1 MSRGPGILPRRIC
14 DVLYAADDQ
23 GLALR
28 ELRRRLGE
36 PDRSNLHR
44 AIRGLLRREIVE
56 ESGSGGERRV
66 GLTVWSYFGMSVRPV
81 PPEGPST
88 PRTASREQAR
98 AAEDGSEV
106 GPEVGPEA
114 GRRRRQAGTAQGPG
128 GLGYEYPFVLDH
140 PLGETQ
146 RSILGALRRYSYPP
160 QEGLPLSLVKAL
172 VHADR
177 SNFRRAVRTLL
188 LRGLL
193 EESEDGRRVLLTHT
207 GALAASSLA

>member
-1 MSRGPGILPRRIC
+1 MQRRIC
-14 DVLYAADDQ
+14 DVLYASEN
-23 GLALR
+23 GELPLR

-36 PDRSNLHR
+36 PDRSNVRR
-44 AIRGLLRREIVE
+44 AIRGLLEREIVE

-66 GLTVWSYFGMSVRPV
+66 GLTVWSYIGMSVRPV
-81 PPEGPST
+81 PPEGLST
-88 PRTASREQAR
+88 PRAASGEQAR
-98 AAEDGSEV
+98 AAEDG
-106 GPEVGPEA
+106 PEVGPET
-114 GRRRRQAGTAQGPG
+114 GRRSRQVGTAQGPG
-128 GLGYEYPFVLDH
+128 GLGYEYPFVLDR

-146 RSILGALRRYSYPP
+146 RLILGVLRRYSYPP
-160 QEGLPLSLVKAL
+160 QEGLPLSIVRAL

-193 EESEDGRRVLLTHT
+193 EKSEGGRRVRLTHT